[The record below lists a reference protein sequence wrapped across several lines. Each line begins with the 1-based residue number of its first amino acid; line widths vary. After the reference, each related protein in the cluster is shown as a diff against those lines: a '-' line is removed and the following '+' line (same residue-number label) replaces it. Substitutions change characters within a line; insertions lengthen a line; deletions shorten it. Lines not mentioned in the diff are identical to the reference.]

1 MAHLVRWQKS
11 LRTFA
16 LLTGACLMIAASPGG
31 AVAET
36 RPAGTTRVVISKVRS
51 GQGSVFVAVYE
62 RSGWLVPGKF
72 RTYRTVRAHT
82 GEVSV
87 SIPGLARGRYAAAVF
102 HDENQNGVID
112 TNWLGLPKEGFGFSR
127 LSPLRI
133 PSFDEAS
140 FDAGAAVVPI
150 QLRY

>member
-1 MAHLVRWQKS
+1 MADS
-11 LRTFA
+11 
-16 LLTGACLMIAASPGG
+16 GP
-31 AVAET
+31 
-36 RPAGTTRVVISKVRS
+36 RPPTRVVISKVRS
-51 GQGSVFVAVYE
+51 GHGSVFVAVYE

-87 SIPGLARGRYAAAVF
+87 SIPGLSTGPYAVAVF
-102 HDENQNGVID
+102 HDENQNGVVD

-140 FDAGAAVVPI
+140 FSAGAKVVPI